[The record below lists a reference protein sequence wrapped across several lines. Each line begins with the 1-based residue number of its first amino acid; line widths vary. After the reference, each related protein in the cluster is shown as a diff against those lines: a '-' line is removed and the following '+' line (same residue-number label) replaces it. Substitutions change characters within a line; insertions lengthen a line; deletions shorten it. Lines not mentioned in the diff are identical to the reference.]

1 MMNMLE
7 NTIQKKRQNKI
18 SKNKYDETESIWKK
32 GCIFNI
38 QHYSLQD
45 GAGIRTTVFFKGCP
59 LSCKWCCNPESQ
71 HVLPEKMGD
80 TIVGQWMSAKEVVKE
95 VVKDEIFYREEGG
108 MTISGGEPLLQFSFL
123 MEVLKEA
130 KKQYVSV
137 AMETCGMAKTD
148 EFLQAISYL
157 DFLYIDIKCLDAKK
171 HKAWTGASNDI
182 ILQNVKEASRQYPD
196 LPICIRTPIIPGFND
211 TKEDIIQICEWIK
224 KYVSNA
230 RYELLPYHFYGK
242 TKYELLQRDY
252 AMGDAAL
259 EKGTIDT
266 LRAVVQK
273 YGLT

>member
-1 MMNMLE
+1 
-7 NTIQKKRQNKI
+7 
-18 SKNKYDETESIWKK
+18 
-32 GCIFNI
+32 
-38 QHYSLQD
+38 
-45 GAGIRTTVFFKGCP
+45 
-59 LSCKWCCNPESQ
+59 
-71 HVLPEKMGD
+71 
-80 TIVGQWMSAKEVVKE
+80 
-95 VVKDEIFYREEGG
+95 

-157 DFLYIDIKCLDAKK
+157 DFLYIDIKCLDAQK

-196 LPICIRTPIIPGFND
+196 LPICIRTPVIPGFND

-224 KYVSNA
+224 KYVPNA

-259 EKGTIDT
+259 EKETIDT